1 VPHRALMATV
11 AATTVAI
18 ALAAGAAGDRAAV
31 SGVRP
36 CRGSQLGFVAKPQA
50 MNSAMTGYSITAT
63 TTDRGLSCT
72 LRGYPSVTLP
82 PGSHGSVTVVTRPH
96 LAGAGD
102 PDHAVTVSGAG
113 ARSSG
118 FYVINSWSCDVGS
131 GEVYRPVRFGLS
143 NGDRVRGSTA
153 MAFCRTSQATL
164 ALSPFVG

>member
-1 VPHRALMATV
+1 MATV

-18 ALAAGAAGDRAAV
+18 VLAAGAAGDRAAV

-36 CRGSQLGFVAKPQA
+36 CRGSQLRFVAKPQA

-63 TTDRGLSCT
+63 TTDRGSVLHSQGLSI
-72 LRGYPSVTLP
+72 SDSP

-118 FYVINSWSCDVGS
+118 FYVIN
-131 GEVYRPVRFGLS
+131 
-143 NGDRVRGSTA
+143 
-153 MAFCRTSQATL
+153 
-164 ALSPFVG
+164 